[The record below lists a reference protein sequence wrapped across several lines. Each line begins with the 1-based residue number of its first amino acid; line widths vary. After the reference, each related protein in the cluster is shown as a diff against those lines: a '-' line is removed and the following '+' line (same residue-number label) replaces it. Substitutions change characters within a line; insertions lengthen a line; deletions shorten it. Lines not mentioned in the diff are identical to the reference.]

1 MITIISPAKNMKVD
15 RLGTKPLTLPCFVDE
30 AQEIWGELK
39 KFLPEDLQILM
50 KINDKLA
57 DDSFD
62 RIQHMKFDM
71 EGTSAVETYDGIQY
85 KYMNP
90 QTFSEEGKAF
100 AQAHLRVLSGLYGVV
115 RPYDSIYEYRLEML
129 TKLPVGGC
137 KNLYEFWGRKLYE
150 RLIGELDGTMA
161 CDVENDVKIWETCQ
175 KNASLLCGK
184 NKEGRVILNL
194 ASDEYGKTIRKYLKA
209 PYRMVTCHFKTY
221 SKGKYKVL
229 ATAAKMARGSMV
241 RYICE
246 NQIDDLEKIKEFDW
260 EGYRF
265 EESLST
271 LDEFVFLQV

>member
-15 RLGTKPLTLPCFVDE
+15 KLGTKPLTLPCFVDE

-39 KFLPEDLQILM
+39 KFMPEDLQILM

-100 AQAHLRVLSGLYGVV
+100 AQDHLRVLSGLYGVV
-115 RPYDSIYEYRLEML
+115 RPYDSIYEYRLEMM

-137 KNLYEFWGRKLYE
+137 RNLYEFWGRKLYE
-150 RLIGELDGTMA
+150 RLIGEMDGKYQRNQ
-161 CDVENDVKIWETCQ
+161 VV
-175 KNASLLCGK
+175 
-184 NKEGRVILNL
+184 LNL
-194 ASDEYGKTIRKYLKA
+194 ASDEYGKTIKKYLKT

-221 SKGKYKVL
+221 SKGTYKVL
-229 ATAAKMARGSMV
+229 ATVAKMARGSMV

-271 LDEFVFLQV
+271 LDEFVFLQD

>member
-1 MITIISPAKNMKVD
+1 MIMIISPAKNMKVD
-15 RLGTKPLTLPCFVDE
+15 RNGTKPLTLPYYIEESKD
-30 AQEIWGELK
+30 IWRELK
-39 KFLPEDLQILM
+39 VLMPADFQALM

-71 EGTSAVETYDGIQY
+71 EGTSALETYDGIQY

-90 QTFSEEGKAF
+90 QTFSKEAKIF
-100 AQAHLRVLSGLYGVV
+100 AQDHLRVLSGLYGVV

-129 TKLPVGGC
+129 TKMSVNGS
-137 KNLYEFWGRKLYE
+137 KNLYDFWGSKLYE
-150 RLIGELDGTMA
+150 QLLEEL
-161 CDVENDVKIWETCQ
+161 Q
-175 KNASLLCGK
+175 GK
-184 NKEGRVILNL
+184 KVILNL
-194 ASDEYGKTIRKYLKA
+194 ASDEYGKTIKKYVKE
-209 PYRMVTCHFKTY
+209 PYRMITCHFKTY

-246 NQIDDLEKIKEFDW
+246 NQIDDPRKLKDFDW

-271 LDEFVFLQV
+271 SEEFVFLQDGIQ

>member
-15 RLGTKPLTLPCFVDE
+15 KGGTKPLTLPFYIEE
-30 AQEIWGELK
+30 AKDIWRELK
-39 KFLPEDLQILM
+39 GMMPADLQALM

-71 EGTSAVETYDGIQY
+71 EGTSAIETYDGIQY

-90 QTFSEEGKAF
+90 QTFSDEAKDF
-100 AQAHLRVLSGLYGVV
+100 AQKHVRVLSGLYGVV

-129 TKLPVGGC
+129 TKLAVKNSKTDDYS
-137 KNLYEFWGRKLYE
+137 KNLYDFWGNKLYE
-150 RLIGELDGTMA
+150 QLVGEL
-161 CDVENDVKIWETCQ
+161 E
-175 KNASLLCGK
+175 GK
-184 NKEGRVILNL
+184 KVIVNL
-194 ASDEYGKTIRKYLKA
+194 ASDEYGKTIKKYVKE
-209 PYRMVTCHFKTY
+209 PYRMITCHFKVY
-221 SKGKYKVL
+221 SKGKYKVQ

-246 NQIDDLEKIKEFDW
+246 NGIDDPEKLKEFDW

-265 EESLST
+265 EESLSS
-271 LDEFVFLQV
+271 DNEYVFLQG

>member
-15 RLGTKPLTLPCFVDE
+15 REGTRPVTMPYYMEE
-30 AQEIWGELK
+30 AKDIWGELRK
-39 KFLPEDLQILM
+39 MMPQDLQVLM

-57 DDSFD
+57 EDSFD

-71 EGTSAVETYDGIQY
+71 EGTAAIETYDGIQY

-100 AQAHLRVLSGLYGVV
+100 AQKHLRVLSGLYGVV

-129 TKLPVGGC
+129 TKMSVNDS
-137 KNLYEFWGRKLYE
+137 KNLYDYWGRKIHDRLIE
-150 RLIGELDGTMA
+150 DLIGE
-161 CDVENDVKIWETCQ
+161 K
-175 KNASLLCGK
+175 
-184 NKEGRVILNL
+184 VIVNL
-194 ASDEYGKTIRKYLKA
+194 ASDEYGKTVKKYVKP
-209 PYRMVTCHFKTY
+209 PYRMITCHFKVF
-221 SKGKYKVL
+221 SKGQYKVQ

-246 NQIDDLEKIKEFDW
+246 NGIDNPEKLKNFDW

-265 EESLST
+265 EESLSGPE
-271 LDEFVFLQV
+271 EFVFLQG

>member
-15 RLGTKPLTLPCFVDE
+15 KEGTKSLTLPCYIEE
-30 AQEIWGELK
+30 AKDIWRELK
-39 KFLPEDLQILM
+39 GMMPSDLQVLM

-71 EGTSAVETYDGIQY
+71 EGTSAIETYDGIQY

-90 QTFSEEGKAF
+90 QTFSDEAKDF
-100 AQAHLRVLSGLYGVV
+100 AQKHVRVLSGLYGVV

-129 TKLPVGGC
+129 TKLAVKNSKTDDYS
-137 KNLYEFWGRKLYE
+137 KNLYDFWGNKLYE
-150 RLIGELDGTMA
+150 QLVGEL
-161 CDVENDVKIWETCQ
+161 
-175 KNASLLCGK
+175 
-184 NKEGRVILNL
+184 EGEKVIVNL
-194 ASDEYGKTIRKYLKA
+194 ASDEYGKTIKKYVKE
-209 PYRMVTCHFKTY
+209 PYRMITCHFKVY
-221 SKGKYKVL
+221 SKGKYKVQ

-246 NQIDDLEKIKEFDW
+246 NGIDDPERLKGFDW

-265 EESLST
+265 EESLSSNN
-271 LDEFVFLQV
+271 EYVFLQG

>member
-15 RLGTKPLTLPCFVDE
+15 RKGTKPFTLPYFIEE
-30 AQEIWGELK
+30 AKDIHKELGK
-39 KFLPEDLQILM
+39 MMPEDLQILM

-62 RIQHMKFDM
+62 RIQHMRFDM
-71 EGTSAVETYDGIQY
+71 DGTAAIETYDGIQY

-90 QTFSEEGKAF
+90 QTFTEDAREF
-100 AQAHLRVLSGLYGVV
+100 CQNHLRVLSGLYGVV

-129 TKLPVGGC
+129 TKMAVCTVSEGVSY

-150 RLIGELDGTMA
+150 QLIKEL
-161 CDVENDVKIWETCQ
+161 Q
-175 KNASLLCGK
+175 GK
-184 NKEGRVILNL
+184 PVILNL
-194 ASDEYGKTIRKYLKA
+194 ASDEYGKTIKKYVKE
-209 PYRMVTCHFKTY
+209 PYRMITCHFKVY
-221 SKGKYKVL
+221 SKGQYKVQ

-246 NQIDDLEKIKEFDW
+246 NGIDDPEEVKGFNW

-265 EESLST
+265 EESLSSPA
-271 LDEFVFLQV
+271 EYVFLKD

>member
-15 RLGTKPLTLPCFVDE
+15 REGTKPLTLPHYIEE
-30 AQEIWGELK
+30 AKDIWKELK
-39 KFLPEDLQILM
+39 EMMPSDLQVLM

-71 EGTSAVETYDGIQY
+71 EGTSAIETYDGIQY

-90 QTFSEEGKAF
+90 QNFSGKAKDF
-100 AQAHLRVLSGLYGVV
+100 AQKHLRVLSGLYGVV

-129 TKLPVGGC
+129 TKLIVKNVETGVYS
-137 KNLYEFWGRKLYE
+137 KNLYDFWGRKLYE
-150 RLIGELDGTMA
+150 QLIEELEGE
-161 CDVENDVKIWETCQ
+161 K
-175 KNASLLCGK
+175 
-184 NKEGRVILNL
+184 VIVNL
-194 ASDEYGKTIRKYLKA
+194 ASDEYGKTIKKYVKE
-209 PYRMVTCHFKTY
+209 PYRMITCHFKVY
-221 SKGKYKVL
+221 SKGQYRVQ

-246 NQIDDLEKIKEFDW
+246 YQIDDPVKLKAFDW

-265 EESLST
+265 EEILSS
-271 LDEFVFLQV
+271 DEEYVFLQG